1 MFLLST
7 FCYNRFSSVILM
19 HGKNQQVWICRV
31 QIRNRDFVIIFFF
44 FFFFKRFRARL
55 VGPETMIQSP
65 NCFALPCAGPFHK
78 INAEYVYSNNNNCEL
93 YLPNVWL
100 LLRRHFTKLTR
111 DKCAALRMYAC
122 AHMRVAAFIRELRK
136 ICGTSVKIIQLRCR
150 DAPCEKSWKQ
160 GNPLSNTIKDTST
173 IMRNPPYIVQ
183 TKGYA

>member
-1 MFLLST
+1 M
-7 FCYNRFSSVILM
+7 RRAFSQ
-19 HGKNQQVWICRV
+19 NQRRIC
-31 QIRNRDFVIIFFF
+31 
-44 FFFFKRFRARL
+44 
-55 VGPETMIQSP
+55 
-65 NCFALPCAGPFHK
+65 
-78 INAEYVYSNNNNCEL
+78 SNNNNCEL

-136 ICGTSVKIIQLRCR
+136 ICGTSVKIIQLNEYGCR